1 MILFKTQFLIIF
13 TTSLYCIPLSML
25 DILFI
30 SMVSTQWKSYIMACN
45 AHLFPTT
52 CSVTLCW
59 QFEIDHGGSIYTMEV
74 SANTIDQGL
83 IYCIV
88 DSLDLKVM
96 KRMLII

>member
-52 CSVTLCW
+52 CSVTLC
-59 QFEIDHGGSIYTMEV
+59 
-74 SANTIDQGL
+74 
-83 IYCIV
+83 
-88 DSLDLKVM
+88 
-96 KRMLII
+96 